1 MKVTRFAGHVAGA
14 VIFHTHVNC
23 GVSVVY
29 CDQTEKHVS
38 PNYSPKNQQFSFWGR
53 EETVWTRASC
63 VPQMKRRKAKMVNRL
78 WLEDG
83 EQVARGRLTPKRYLG
98 TFQKYW
104 RRRRPS
110 GPTMGG
116 YCKGRLCLFEEE
128 ANGRRTRQERG

>member
-53 EETVWTRASC
+53 EGNGVDEGILCPPDEKEEGKNGQSALAGGWRTGRARSSNTKKI
-63 VPQMKRRKAKMVNRL
+63 PRNISEIL
-78 WLEDG
+78 
-83 EQVARGRLTPKRYLG
+83 
-98 TFQKYW
+98 
-104 RRRRPS
+104 
-110 GPTMGG
+110 
-116 YCKGRLCLFEEE
+116 EEE
-128 ANGRRTRQERG
+128 ETFRAHNGRIL